1 MQHSYLSDRGKRM
14 SWTEKYRPSTFDE
27 MVGNKK
33 AIEEIKEWIQA
44 WKDGKPQ
51 PPLLLIGPPG
61 TGKTTLA
68 HIIGS
73 YFSDKLEL
81 NASDKRSYDLLIN
94 IIGEASTTRSLFD
107 DNLKLIILDEVD
119 GIHGNEDRGGV
130 RAINKIIK
138 ESKHPIVLTAND
150 PYSKK
155 LQTIKPACKIIN
167 IRKAHPNS
175 IVAYLKRICQKENIE
190 ADSKILRELAKR
202 SHGDLRSAINDLE
215 AMAKGEKRIGAEI
228 LEAGEKDVFPGL
240 FDAIRAILKSKNIR
254 HVREAMQID
263 EDPQLLLE
271 FTAENVP
278 REYEKPHEI
287 RKAYNHLSRADI
299 FFGRAKQTRDYIY
312 WRYASEH
319 IGVGVALSKDE
330 TYRKFTRY
338 AGPGSLQFL
347 GRTRAKRQTIDN
359 LAEKIS
365 RKLHIS
371 RKVAITT
378 FPYLKIIVEDEKMAK
393 EIRKYLELTDEEFK
407 ILKGKRKSR
416 KTGKAEQKVEGAD
429 PPDREKQTTLLQFK

>member
-1 MQHSYLSDRGKRM
+1 M
-14 SWTEKYRPSTFDE
+14 SWTEKYRPKTFKE
-27 MVGNKK
+27 MAGNKK
-33 AIEEIKEWIQA
+33 AIEEIKEWIKA
-44 WKDGKPQ
+44 WKEEGPQ

-73 YFSDKLEL
+73 HFSDKLEL
-81 NASDKRSYDLLIN
+81 NASDKRSYDALIN
-94 IIGEASTTRSLFD
+94 IIGETSTTKSLFNN
-107 DNLKLIILDEVD
+107 NLKLIILDEVD

-130 RAINKIIK
+130 RAVKKIIK

-155 LQTIKPACKIIN
+155 LQTIKPSCRVIN

-175 IVAYLKRICQKENIE
+175 IVAYLKKICKEEGIE
-190 ADSKILRELAKR
+190 ADPKILRELAKR

-215 AMAKGEKRIGAEI
+215 AIARGEKKIGAEL
-228 LEAGEKDVFPGL
+228 LEAGEKDTFPSL

-254 HVREAMQID
+254 HIKEAMQID

-271 FTAENVP
+271 FTAENIP

-287 RKAYNHLSRADI
+287 KKAYDHISRADI
-299 FFGRAKQTRDYIY
+299 FFGRATQTRDYIY
-312 WRYASEH
+312 WRYASDH

-338 AGPGSLQFL
+338 AGPGSFQLL
-347 GRTRAKRQTIDN
+347 GRTRAKRQLIED

-365 RKLHIS
+365 KKLHIS
-371 RKVAITT
+371 KRVAIST
-378 FPYLKIIVEDEKMAK
+378 FPYLQIILEDEKTAQETK
-393 EIRKYLELTDEEFK
+393 RYLELTDEEFK
-407 ILKGKRKSR
+407 ILRGKRRPRKSK
-416 KTGKAEQKVEGAD
+416 KTKTEKED
-429 PPDREKQTTLLQFK
+429 PPKQKEKQTTLLQFK

>member
-1 MQHSYLSDRGKRM
+1 MA
-14 SWTEKYRPSTFDE
+14 WTEKYRPKTFNE

-33 AIEEIKEWIQA
+33 AIEEIKEWIKE

-51 PPLLLIGPPG
+51 PPLLLLGPPG

-73 YFSDKLEL
+73 HFSDTLEL
-81 NASDKRSYDLLIN
+81 NASDKRSYDTLID
-94 IIGEASTTRSLFD
+94 IIGEASTTRSLFN

-175 IVAYLKRICQKENIE
+175 IVAYLKRICEEESIE
-190 ADSKILRELAKR
+190 ADPKILRELAKR

-254 HVREAMQID
+254 HIKEAMQID

-271 FTAENVP
+271 FTAENIP

-287 RKAYNHLSRADI
+287 KKAYNHLSRADI
-299 FFGRAKQTRDYIY
+299 FFGRATQTRDYIY

-330 TYRKFTRY
+330 TYKKFTRY
-338 AGPGSLQFL
+338 AGPGSFQLL
-347 GRTRAKRQTIDN
+347 GRTRTKRQIIEN

-365 RKLHIS
+365 KKLHIS
-371 RKVAITT
+371 KKVAITT
-378 FPYLKIIVEDEKMAK
+378 LPYLKIILEDEKTAQ
-393 EIRKYLELTDEEFK
+393 EIRKYLELTDEEYK
-407 ILKGKRKSR
+407 ILKGKRKQRKSR
-416 KTGKAEQKVEGAD
+416 KAKPKKMKKED
-429 PPDREKQTTLLQFK
+429 PPHQGKQTTLLQFK

>member
-1 MQHSYLSDRGKRM
+1 M
-14 SWTEKYRPSTFDE
+14 SWTEKYRPKTFNE

-73 YFSDKLEL
+73 HFSDKLEL
-81 NASDKRSYDLLIN
+81 NASDKRSYDLLMH

-107 DNLKLIILDEVD
+107 NNLKLIILDEVD

-155 LQTIKPACKIIN
+155 LQRIKPACKIIN

-190 ADSKILRELAKR
+190 ADPKILRELAKR

-215 AMAKGEKRIGAEI
+215 AMARGEKRIGAEI

-254 HVREAMQID
+254 HIREAMQID

-278 REYEKPHEI
+278 REYEKPHEVQ
-287 RKAYNHLSRADI
+287 KAYNHLSRADI
-299 FFGRAKQTRDYIY
+299 FLGRAIQTRDYIY

-338 AGPGSLQFL
+338 AGPGSFQFL
-347 GRTRAKRQTIDN
+347 GRTRTKRQIIDN

-371 RKVAITT
+371 KKVAITT
-378 FPYLKIIVEDEKMAK
+378 FPYLKIIIEDEKTAQ

-407 ILKGKRKSR
+407 ILKGKPG
-416 KTGKAEQKVEGAD
+416 KTKKTKPKKVERAD
-429 PPDREKQTTLLQFK
+429 PPKQEKQTTLLQFK